1 MLDKILDIIARDG
14 GITVFNLL
22 PPELLNEYMTAIE
35 PHMSD
40 RKLYDSKATHEE
52 SGDAFFSEGSQ
63 RVHTTAVIPGSHLWP
78 SDRAPKV
85 EEGTYAEMEPRS
97 ALFTLGC
104 TYTWSL
110 IWRIATPIE
119 IARTLPEDIL
129 KLADYSK
136 AVSGVGFVED
146 HESPLEYLHND
157 NTGIGAFEVTV

>member
-63 RVHTTAVIPGSHLWP
+63 RVHALLARMPDQLIKIMRLPVWQGIMARFLK
-78 SDRAPKV
+78 KV
-85 EEGTYAEMEPRS
+85 DAMSSQEM
-97 ALFTLGC
+97 
-104 TYTWSL
+104 
-110 IWRIATPIE
+110 
-119 IARTLPEDIL
+119 
-129 KLADYSK
+129 
-136 AVSGVGFVED
+136 
-146 HESPLEYLHND
+146 
-157 NTGIGAFEVTV
+157 IG